1 MSVNENV
8 YTGDDAFEFGRR
20 VDFWELCGLEHAD
33 HLVPEAGQVLFDLLE
48 VVWYKGKADWCL
60 NQQQFQLNDYHCEF
74 EGPQLL

>member
-48 VVWYKGKADWCL
+48 VV
-60 NQQQFQLNDYHCEF
+60 
-74 EGPQLL
+74 